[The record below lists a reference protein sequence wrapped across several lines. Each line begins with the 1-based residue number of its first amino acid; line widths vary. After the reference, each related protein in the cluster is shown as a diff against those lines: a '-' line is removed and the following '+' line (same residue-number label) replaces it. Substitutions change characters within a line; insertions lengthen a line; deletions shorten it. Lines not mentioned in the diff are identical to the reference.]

1 MMAALVCDDGW
12 GLKQF
17 SPWFWNRGKFSI
29 SANLRGKVTL
39 QSPDSE
45 REPRRSHTSERLHFI
60 ARSHSSRL
68 VGKQGKDR
76 RLFTGASFPVQARY
90 CATPYTL
97 QHAQHLLDTY
107 CMASQGRS
115 WNDHFCTEIG
125 DKPLVANS
133 FPSARL
139 LKNGEVISLFF
150 GSGSRDSNRVR
161 ASEKSRNW
169 GGPLRVGEYSTPN
182 ADQPFLDQGAKC
194 RPGCSSRPR
203 GSALHNGTAEE
214 RPGPSW
220 DVDI

>member
-1 MMAALVCDDGW
+1 MMAGVSSNSVLGSGIGESLAY
-12 GLKQF
+12 QQ
-17 SPWFWNRGKFSI
+17 I
-29 SANLRGKVTL
+29 SAGRLPFSHLILRESREGLIPQNAFTSSL
-39 QSPDSE
+39 EAIPAGWSGSRE
-45 REPRRSHTSERLHFI
+45 RIGVYSQTPLS
-60 ARSHSSRL
+60 
-68 VGKQGKDR
+68 
-76 RLFTGASFPVQARY
+76 LFKR
-90 CATPYTL
+90 ATAPHPTRCSM
-97 QHAQHLLDTY
+97 HNTFSDTY